1 MMATTIDLELTVNG
15 KEVHSQVPARLLLSD
30 YLREKL
36 NLTGTHLGCEHGICG
51 SCTVLLDGHPA
62 RSCLMLAAQA
72 NGCSVTT
79 VEGLSPDGELT
90 PVQQAFNNNHAMQCG
105 FCTSGFIISLHD
117 LLSRNPHASDDE
129 MMDVLGGHLCR
140 CTGYQNIIVAAREA
154 RSAAQADAHE

>member
-1 MMATTIDLELTVNG
+1 MSATVDLDLTVNG
-15 KEVHSQVPARLLLSD
+15 ETVQSQVPARLMLSD

-51 SCTVLLDGHPA
+51 SCTVLVDGSPA

-72 NGCSVTT
+72 NGCTITT

-90 PVQQAFNNNHAMQCG
+90 SVQEAFNNNHAMQCG
-105 FCTSGFIISLHD
+105 FCTSGFVLSLHNM
-117 LLSRNPHASDDE
+117 LSKDPYASDEE

-140 CTGYQNIIVAAREA
+140 CTGYQNIIAAAREA
-154 RSAAQADAHE
+154 RSVAQAEDPR